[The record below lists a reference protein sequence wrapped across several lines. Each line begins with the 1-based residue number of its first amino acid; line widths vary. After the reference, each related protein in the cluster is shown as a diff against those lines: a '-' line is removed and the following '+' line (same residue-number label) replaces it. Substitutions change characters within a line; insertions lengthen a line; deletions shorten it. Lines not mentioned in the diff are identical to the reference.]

1 MPRLLGFLD
10 HHFATTLQNNQS
22 SSSSSAFSL
31 SLSYKYNTACD
42 LEANLS
48 RECAELAAHPQH
60 LHQNLAKLIIS
71 WISRSIAAKSTL
83 HKLNLTTMSPYE
95 IQKMMSEDLPQLA
108 MELSRVENIRS
119 YARSRQE
126 KFFQAVRSMNCIEDL
141 LTRREKRQLGL
152 LGKKKLNTGLWAIDE
167 LVSPIASRSEY
178 HFSKW
183 VDQPEFIFALVSKIT
198 KDFIGGVDDVLQ
210 PLIDRA
216 KLVSLSAKEAWIST
230 RREERQLGLLGKKKL
245 NTGLWAIDELVSP
258 IASRAKLVS
267 LSAKEA
273 WISVMVQTLSSFLA
287 KRVLSV
293 LVKRY
298 KEKKE
303 KSEMISSWL
312 HLIDLMVNFDRQMMS
327 LVNSEAFLFTEDSE
341 MLEGLSRGLSVFS
354 LFSDRPDCLKIW
366 AKIELKVGRM
376 KLKEE
381 LKHERAWLVDTKNE
395 IGSAVDTTTERLL
408 LQYKEI
414 EFLSTDCNDDSLLK
428 LCAVINAARY
438 YDMNDN
444 SHFFGEEIKSLAD
457 LETNLLMEII
467 GDRLGQFEPL
477 TKEYV
482 QSKECFK
489 QEEDDDGLHRASE
502 VTDFS
507 VSVDILEA
515 LDTLRSQLCIINA
528 SLNPKDFRICGEA
541 SQMGLT
547 DSFLAAYSLVIIDS
561 LRRAPVSL
569 ELICEH
575 CSLFFSYV
583 VFQPF
588 STNPEAFFPLVR
600 NSLKLLE
607 MDRRDLGRLN
617 FCGVT
622 HLSFDQAD
630 KILRNRKF

>member
-1 MPRLLGFLD
+1 MVGGYLD
-10 HHFATTLQNNQS
+10 RHFATTLQNNQS
-22 SSSSSAFSL
+22 SSSSSAFSFSFSL

-83 HKLNLTTMSPYE
+83 HKLNLTTMSPYG

-108 MELSRVENIRS
+108 MELSRVENIRR
-119 YARSRQE
+119 YARPRIESLDRTLNLLRQQVLADHRALLSSLGWPP
-126 KFFQAVRSMNCIEDL
+126 KVFMSKIESGKISIL
-141 LTRREKRQLGL
+141 PNPLHLQTRREERQLGL

-198 KDFIGGVDDVLQ
+198 KDFVGGVDDVLQ
-210 PLIDRA
+210 PLID
-216 KLVSLSAKEAWIST
+216 
-230 RREERQLGLLGKKKL
+230 
-245 NTGLWAIDELVSP
+245 
-258 IASRAKLVS
+258 RAKLVS

-327 LVNSEAFLFTEDSE
+327 FVNSEAYLFTEDSE
-341 MLEGLSRGLSVFS
+341 MLEGSSRGLSVFS
-354 LFSDRPDCLKIW
+354 LFS
-366 AKIELKVGRM
+366 VG
-376 KLKEE
+376 L
-381 LKHERAWLVDTKNE
+381 
-395 IGSAVDTTTERLL
+395 IGSKFGAISVKD
-408 LQYKEI
+408 
-414 EFLSTDCNDDSLLK
+414 
-428 LCAVINAARY
+428 
-438 YDMNDN
+438 DMNDN

-457 LETNLLMEII
+457 LETNLVMEII
-467 GDRLGQFEPL
+467 GDCLGQFEPL
-477 TKEYV
+477 TKEHV
-482 QSKECFK
+482 QSKECFE
-489 QEEDDDGLHRASE
+489 QEEDDDGLHTASE

-575 CSLFFSYV
+575 CSLFFSH
-583 VFQPF
+583 
-588 STNPEAFFPLVR
+588 LVLI
-600 NSLKLLE
+600 LKHSFLWLE
-607 MDRRDLGRLN
+607 
-617 FCGVT
+617 
-622 HLSFDQAD
+622 
-630 KILRNRKF
+630 IL